1 MIGAKLS
8 TKGQTT
14 IPKEVRD
21 YLHLSPGDR
30 VLFVI
35 REGEVLLQPVT
46 QTLLDLRGSIK
57 PRRRP
62 EDFDAVRQE
71 VKKRVSR
78 KLVDA

>member
-8 TKGQTT
+8 SKGQTT

>member
-8 TKGQTT
+8 SKGQTT

-35 REGEVLLQPVT
+35 REGEVLLQPLT

>member
-8 TKGQTT
+8 SKGQTT

-21 YLHLSPGDR
+21 YLRLSPGDR

-78 KLVDA
+78 KPVHE

>member
-8 TKGQTT
+8 SKGQTT

-35 REGEVLLQPVT
+35 REEEVLLQPVT

>member
-8 TKGQTT
+8 SKGQTT

-21 YLHLSPGDR
+21 YLRLSPGDR

-62 EDFDAVRQE
+62 ENFDAVRQQ

-78 KLVDA
+78 KPVDA

>member
-21 YLHLSPGDR
+21 YLGLSPGDR

>member
-21 YLHLSPGDR
+21 YLGLSPGDR

-35 REGEVLLQPVT
+35 REEEVLLQPVT